1 MQAEQTR
8 ILCVDD
14 EQKVLDG
21 LQRNLRRAYAVEVA
35 LGSPAG
41 LEAIENR
48 GPFAVVVSDLRMPE
62 MDGLTF
68 LGRVRE
74 IAPNT
79 TRILLTGNADLTSA
93 IEAVNQGSVYHFLQ
107 KPCPKEVLL
116 SALERASEHHR
127 LVIGQ
132 RELLEKTLFGAIQT
146 LSETLAL
153 ANPSLFGNAQRVA
166 ERARAAAERAKA
178 AEPWKVEL
186 AALLAQ
192 AAYVTLPEGL
202 LDRLAS
208 GDPVSTEEEAMV
220 SRLPDVSSRLL
231 AHIPRIE
238 EIQDWITQQGRP
250 WGIPEEG
257 VDPGRSLEAS
267 LLRIALDAG
276 ILERAGMPPDVVAAT
291 LRQEAMR
298 YGERVVEAFCGAA
311 DSETELEVREVG
323 VREIV
328 RGMVLLAPVEDLTGR
343 MLLKGGQAVS
353 DSMKER
359 LLNFARNGNL
369 KEPLKV
375 GVPRRA

>member
-1 MQAEQTR
+1 MATEQTR

-14 EQKVLDG
+14 EQNVLDG
-21 LQRNLRRAYAVEVA
+21 LQRNLRRAYSVEVA
-35 LGSPAG
+35 LGSRAG
-41 LEAIENR
+41 LDAIANQ

-62 MDGLTF
+62 MDGLAF

-74 IAPNT
+74 LAPDT

-107 KPCPKEVLL
+107 KPCPKEILL
-116 SALERASEHHR
+116 SALERADEHHR
-127 LVIGQ
+127 LVVGQ

-153 ANPSLFGNAQRVA
+153 ANPSLFGNAQRIA
-166 ERARAAAERAKA
+166 QRARAAAERANA
-178 AEPWKVEL
+178 ADPWKLEL

-202 LDRLAS
+202 LDRLAAGDSISS
-208 GDPVSTEEEAMV
+208 GEVAMI
-220 SRLPDVSSRLL
+220 SQLPDVSSRLL

-238 EIQDWITQQGRP
+238 EIHGWITEQGRP
-250 WGIPEEG
+250 WGIPDKRTEA
-257 VDPGRSLEAS
+257 DRSLEAS
-267 LLRIALDAG
+267 LLRIALDGG
-276 ILERAGMPPDVVAAT
+276 ILERTGMPPDVVKAT
-291 LRQEAMR
+291 LRQATVR

-311 DSETELEVREVG
+311 AGEAVLEVRELG
-323 VREIV
+323 VREIA
-328 RGMVLLAPVEDLTGR
+328 RGMVLLAPVEDLAGR
-343 MLLKGGQAVS
+343 MLLKEGQAVS

-375 GVPRRA
+375 GVPRPA

>member
-1 MQAEQTR
+1 MEAEQTR

-14 EQKVLDG
+14 EQNVLDG
-21 LQRNLRRAYAVEVA
+21 LQRNLRREYAVEVA
-35 LGSPAG
+35 LGSRAG
-41 LEAIENR
+41 LDAIEKL
-48 GPFAVVVSDLRMPE
+48 GPFAVVISDLRMPE
-62 MDGLTF
+62 MDGLEF
-68 LGRVRE
+68 LGRVRDL
-74 IAPNT
+74 APDT
-79 TRILLTGNADLTSA
+79 TRVLLTGNADLTSA

-116 SALERASEHHR
+116 AALERASEHHR

-146 LSETLAL
+146 LTETLAL

-166 ERARAAAERAKA
+166 QRARAAAERARA
-178 AEPWKVEL
+178 DEPWKLEL
-186 AALLAQ
+186 AASLAQ

-202 LDRLAS
+202 LERLAG
-208 GDPVSTEEEAMV
+208 GDSVSSEEEAMV
-220 SRLPDVSSRLL
+220 SRLPGVSSRLL

-238 EIQDWITQQGRP
+238 EIHGWIADQGRP
-250 WGIPEEG
+250 WGIPEERA
-257 VDPGRSLEAS
+257 DPDRSLEANI
-267 LLRIALDAG
+267 LRIALDAG
-276 ILERAGMPPDVVAAT
+276 ILERAGMPPDVVSAS
-291 LRQEAMR
+291 LRQESER
-298 YGERVVEAFCGAA
+298 YGERVVEAFCSA
-311 DSETELEVREVG
+311 DSETPLDVREVS

-343 MLLKGGQAVS
+343 MLLKDGQAVS
-353 DSMKER
+353 DSMRER